1 MRKLTLDRLREVLSY
16 DHETGIFTWLKF
28 KAGVRCGS
36 RAGYLGTSGYRR
48 IRIDGEEYKSSRLAW
63 LYMTDEWPKNLIDHI
78 NTDKSDDRF
87 SNLREATVSQNGA
100 NRLAQRNNRI
110 GIKGVRLSK
119 TGKRFEVSIKMHPTN
134 QMIQ

>member
-1 MRKLTLDRLREVLSY
+1 
-16 DHETGIFTWLKF
+16 
-28 KAGVRCGS
+28 
-36 RAGYLGTSGYRR
+36 
-48 IRIDGEEYKSSRLAW
+48 
-63 LYMTDEWPKNLIDHI
+63 MTDEWTKNLIDHI

-119 TGKRFEVSIKMHPTN
+119 TGKRFEVSIKMQSKAKFIGSFGSLDEAKAAYEASARN
-134 QMIQ
+134 LFGEFARVA